1 MPQFA
6 EGEERES
13 EHRGLEGAKREGER
27 ERERERDHTPS
38 DPGATISHNRNAQLS
53 KAESFVLPVKILAA
67 VTGWDKFLH

>member
-13 EHRGLEGAKREGER
+13 EHRGLEGAKRE
-27 ERERERDHTPS
+27 RERDHPPS
-38 DPGATISHNRNAQLS
+38 DPGAMISNNRNAQLS

-67 VTGWDKFLH
+67 ADRLG